1 MTLQQKNKE
10 WRIFFVAFFLL
21 LSFISNAA
29 TPEEL
34 EEEILFVTSYN
45 SDTKYTYDNI
55 NTFVETYRQ
64 LGGKYSTI
72 VENMNV
78 TDLNQS
84 RKWKKRLTNILDKH
98 PNAKLVILLGGEA
111 WSSFLHL
118 EDEKYRQLPVFC
130 AMASR
135 NGIRIPEDS
144 IDIQTYEPQSIDLT
158 ERMNKYNII
167 YCNTYEYDIDKD
179 IEMMRSFY
187 PDMKHLVFI
196 SDNTYN
202 GLAEQAWVKKNMKR
216 YPEISTT
223 YIDGRIHTLDAAVK
237 QLRDIPQNSVALLG
251 IWRIDNRG
259 ITYMNNSVYAFSK
272 ANPELPVFSLT
283 ATAIGYWAIGGYIPQ
298 YDGIGRSMGEQ
309 AYQFLDKGKNNV
321 SHIHLLPNRYKF
333 DANKLHEWGFQDK
346 KLPFNS
352 LIINQQ
358 VPFFQAYRTEVQF
371 ILFTFLVL
379 IGGLFISLYYYYR
392 TKILKNHLEKT
403 TAQLR
408 EDKKK
413 LELSE
418 IALRHAKERAEE
430 ANQLKSAFVSNMSHE
445 IRTPLNAIVGFSRII
460 SESENP
466 EERKEYYEIVDANN
480 ERLLQLINEI
490 LDLSKI
496 ESGIVEFTYGPV
508 KLHTL
513 CKEIHDAHVFRCPQ
527 GVELKFDSPDEALS
541 IHSDKNRIFQVFSNL
556 IGNAFKFTT
565 QGSVSYGYRQEA
577 EKVVFYVKDTGL
589 GIEPEKLGRVF
600 QRFAKLN
607 NFAQGTGLGLS
618 ICKTIIERL
627 GGEISVSSE
636 VGTGTTFTFWL
647 PLESAMQDVK
657 ADKEEHRDGETDNR
671 QYPEADDR
679 TKEPAGSKEERKSME
694 VTEAETDKATILI
707 AEDTDSNYDLLNAIL
722 GRKYHLVRARDGMEA
737 VTMYDEAEPDL
748 ILMDIKM
755 PNLDGLEAT
764 RIIRQLS
771 ADVPIIAQ
779 SAYAYEYDRK
789 AAEEAGCN
797 DFISKPIA
805 QEKLK
810 EMIKKWLR

>member
-1 MTLQQKNKE
+1 MTLQLKNKK
-10 WRIFFVAFFLL
+10 WRIVYVISFLL
-21 LSFISNAA
+21 FSFTGNAA
-29 TPEEL
+29 IPEEP

-144 IDIQTYEPQSIDLT
+144 IDIRTYEPQSIDLT

-187 PDMKHLVFI
+187 PDMEHLVFI

-237 QLRDIPQNSVALLG
+237 QLRDVPKNSVALLG

-298 YDGIGRSMGEQ
+298 YDGIGKSMGEQ

-321 SHIHLLPNRYKF
+321 GHIHLLPNRYKF

-647 PLESAMQDVK
+647 PLESVMQDVK

-679 TKEPAGSKEERKSME
+679 TKEPAESKEERKSME

>member
-84 RKWKKRLTNILDKH
+84 RKWKRTLTNILDKH

-158 ERMNKYNII
+158 ERMSEYNII
-167 YCNTYEYDIDKD
+167 YCNTYEYDVDKD

-187 PDMKHLVFI
+187 PDMEHLVFI

-237 QLRDIPQNSVALLG
+237 QLRDIPKNSVALLG

-321 SHIHLLPNRYKF
+321 GHIHLLPNRYKF
-333 DANKLHEWGFQDK
+333 DANKLYEWGFQDK

-379 IGGLFISLYYYYR
+379 IGGLFISLYYYY
-392 TKILKNHLEKT
+392 
-403 TAQLR
+403 Q
-408 EDKKK
+408 
-413 LELSE
+413 
-418 IALRHAKERAEE
+418 
-430 ANQLKSAFVSNMSHE
+430 KS
-445 IRTPLNAIVGFSRII
+445 
-460 SESENP
+460 
-466 EERKEYYEIVDANN
+466 
-480 ERLLQLINEI
+480 
-490 LDLSKI
+490 
-496 ESGIVEFTYGPV
+496 
-508 KLHTL
+508 
-513 CKEIHDAHVFRCPQ
+513 
-527 GVELKFDSPDEALS
+527 
-541 IHSDKNRIFQVFSNL
+541 
-556 IGNAFKFTT
+556 
-565 QGSVSYGYRQEA
+565 
-577 EKVVFYVKDTGL
+577 
-589 GIEPEKLGRVF
+589 
-600 QRFAKLN
+600 
-607 NFAQGTGLGLS
+607 
-618 ICKTIIERL
+618 
-627 GGEISVSSE
+627 
-636 VGTGTTFTFWL
+636 
-647 PLESAMQDVK
+647 
-657 ADKEEHRDGETDNR
+657 
-671 QYPEADDR
+671 
-679 TKEPAGSKEERKSME
+679 
-694 VTEAETDKATILI
+694 
-707 AEDTDSNYDLLNAIL
+707 
-722 GRKYHLVRARDGMEA
+722 
-737 VTMYDEAEPDL
+737 
-748 ILMDIKM
+748 
-755 PNLDGLEAT
+755 
-764 RIIRQLS
+764 
-771 ADVPIIAQ
+771 
-779 SAYAYEYDRK
+779 
-789 AAEEAGCN
+789 
-797 DFISKPIA
+797 
-805 QEKLK
+805 
-810 EMIKKWLR
+810 

>member
-144 IDIQTYEPQSIDLT
+144 IDIRTYEPQSIDLT

-187 PDMKHLVFI
+187 PDMEHLVFI

-223 YIDGRIHTLDAAVK
+223 YIDGRIHTLDAAAK
-237 QLRDIPQNSVALLG
+237 QLRDVPKNSVALLG

-321 SHIHLLPNRYKF
+321 GHIHLLPNRYKF

-445 IRTPLNAIVGFSRII
+445 IRTPLNAIVGFSSLLVSAERGI
-460 SESENP
+460 SEEKQEYINIIEN
-466 EERKEYYEIVDANN
+466 NN
-480 ERLLQLINEI
+480 TLLLQLISDV

-496 ESGIVEFTYGPV
+496 EAGTMEFDYAPVDVHGLFIELEDTFRLRNKKSGICICYHRRTTECVVKADRNRLVQVMMNLMNNAVKFTGEGSIEFGFDVREDGFLHFYVTDTGCGIPEERLEEIFGNFV
-508 KLHTL
+508 KLNSF
-513 CKEIHDAHVFRCPQ
+513 V
-527 GVELKFDSPDEALS
+527 
-541 IHSDKNRIFQVFSNL
+541 
-556 IGNAFKFTT
+556 
-565 QGSVSYGYRQEA
+565 
-577 EKVVFYVKDTGL
+577 
-589 GIEPEKLGRVF
+589 
-600 QRFAKLN
+600 
-607 NFAQGTGLGLS
+607 QGTGLGLT
-618 ICKTIIERL
+618 ICRAIVERMGGKIGAVSRL
-627 GGEISVSSE
+627 GQGS
-636 VGTGTTFTFWL
+636 TFWFTL
-647 PLESAMQDVK
+647 PYTAN
-657 ADKEEHRDGETDNR
+657 EE
-671 QYPEADDR
+671 
-679 TKEPAGSKEERKSME
+679 K
-694 VTEAETDKATILI
+694 V
-707 AEDTDSNYDLLNAIL
+707 
-722 GRKYHLVRARDGMEA
+722 
-737 VTMYDEAEPDL
+737 
-748 ILMDIKM
+748 
-755 PNLDGLEAT
+755 
-764 RIIRQLS
+764 
-771 ADVPIIAQ
+771 
-779 SAYAYEYDRK
+779 
-789 AAEEAGCN
+789 
-797 DFISKPIA
+797 
-805 QEKLK
+805 
-810 EMIKKWLR
+810 

>member
-45 SDTKYTYDNI
+45 SNTKYTYDNI

-321 SHIHLLPNRYKF
+321 GHIHLLPNRYKF

-445 IRTPLNAIVGFSRII
+445 IRTPLNAIVGFSSLLVSAERGI
-460 SESENP
+460 SEEKQEYINIIEN
-466 EERKEYYEIVDANN
+466 NN
-480 ERLLQLINEI
+480 TLLLQLISDV

-496 ESGIVEFTYGPV
+496 EAGTMEFDYAPVDVHGLFIELEDTFRLRNKKSGICICYHRRTTECVVKADRNRLVQVMMNLMNNAVKFTGEGSIEFGFDVREDGFLHFYVTDTGCGIPEERLEEIFGNFV
-508 KLHTL
+508 KLNSF
-513 CKEIHDAHVFRCPQ
+513 V
-527 GVELKFDSPDEALS
+527 
-541 IHSDKNRIFQVFSNL
+541 
-556 IGNAFKFTT
+556 
-565 QGSVSYGYRQEA
+565 
-577 EKVVFYVKDTGL
+577 
-589 GIEPEKLGRVF
+589 
-600 QRFAKLN
+600 
-607 NFAQGTGLGLS
+607 QGTGLGLT
-618 ICKTIIERL
+618 ICRAIVERMGGKIGAVSRL
-627 GGEISVSSE
+627 GHGS
-636 VGTGTTFTFWL
+636 TFWFTL
-647 PLESAMQDVK
+647 PYTAN
-657 ADKEEHRDGETDNR
+657 EE
-671 QYPEADDR
+671 
-679 TKEPAGSKEERKSME
+679 K
-694 VTEAETDKATILI
+694 V
-707 AEDTDSNYDLLNAIL
+707 
-722 GRKYHLVRARDGMEA
+722 
-737 VTMYDEAEPDL
+737 
-748 ILMDIKM
+748 
-755 PNLDGLEAT
+755 
-764 RIIRQLS
+764 
-771 ADVPIIAQ
+771 
-779 SAYAYEYDRK
+779 
-789 AAEEAGCN
+789 
-797 DFISKPIA
+797 
-805 QEKLK
+805 
-810 EMIKKWLR
+810 